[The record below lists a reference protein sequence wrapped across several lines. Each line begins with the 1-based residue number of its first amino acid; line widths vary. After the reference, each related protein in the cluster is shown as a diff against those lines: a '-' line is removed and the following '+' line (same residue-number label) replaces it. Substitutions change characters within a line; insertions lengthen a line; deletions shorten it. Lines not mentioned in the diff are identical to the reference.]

1 MEFFHR
7 GLLQRIPLGL
17 GSSLGLGLD
26 LEIEGVQWAMDMDL
40 EDLELLKLVPLAG
53 FVCLCYCL
61 SLGYRTERIKTHY
74 RSYQFRRKADR
85 GENLSLGYRTER
97 E

>member
-1 MEFFHR
+1 MLARWSNDEKWNSS
-7 GLLQRIPLGL
+7 GLLQRIPLGLGL

-40 EDLELLKLVPLAG
+40 EDMELLKLVPLAG

-61 SLGYRTERIKTHY
+61 SLCFN
-74 RSYQFRRKADR
+74 SCA
-85 GENLSLGYRTER
+85 
-97 E
+97 